1 VARVIVE
8 QCICR
13 FGVPLSLLTDNAK
26 KLDGDLMA
34 EICRLLRIEKL
45 RTTMYKPSANA
56 AVERFHRTL
65 NGIIAKLIDSEK
77 DWDLMLPFVMAAY
90 RSSSHESTEFTP
102 IFLCQVER
110 YIVQLILCMVCQ
122 RRSRL
127 LPTLRTVKK
136 CSAGFSMLIHLFES
150 ICEKQRNAQK
160 ITMIC
165 PLERSSMMLV
175 TWCYTTICK
184 NVLAGRISG

>member
-1 VARVIVE
+1 MARVIVE

-110 YIVQLILCMVCQ
+110 YI
-122 RRSRL
+122 
-127 LPTLRTVKK
+127 P
-136 CSAGFSMLIHLFES
+136 
-150 ICEKQRNAQK
+150 
-160 ITMIC
+160 
-165 PLERSSMMLV
+165 
-175 TWCYTTICK
+175 
-184 NVLAGRISG
+184 